1 MDHSMNTPWQTL
13 FESHTP
19 KACGDLTQLPS
30 SFLAPLPSFTVIT
43 MQGEESEKYL
53 QGQVTADVETLNNG
67 QWSLAAHCDAKGKTW
82 ATYFAAKQN
91 ASNFTLLTTESASSQ
106 SLPELTK
113 FSVFSQTE
121 ITQSKD
127 DLAFYLYSDSG
138 MSIISTLLP
147 DTNIDTNS
155 SQFFISTNTIK
166 LLSLDTNRYIL
177 IIDQNTFQTLVENHN
192 LPLITEDAFYFHET
206 LAARP
211 SLVKATSQQFV
222 PQMLNLQALHAISF
236 TKGCYIG
243 QETVAR
249 MRYLGKNKRATYL
262 LKAESVI
269 EPLTAGDN
277 LQRALGENW
286 RNTGVVLQCVSDKT
300 QTFILAVL
308 PNDITADDVIRCESS
323 PNVTI
328 TQQQLPYSLSDE

>member
-1 MDHSMNTPWQTL
+1 MNTQWQTL

-19 KACGDLTQLPS
+19 KTCDDLTQLPS

-53 QGQVTADVETLNNG
+53 QGQVTADVETLSDN

-82 ATYFAAKQN
+82 ATYFTAKHN
-91 ASNFTLLTTESASSQ
+91 SADFTLLTTESASSQ

-127 DLAFYLYSDSG
+127 ELAFYFYSDS
-138 MSIISTLLP
+138 SKNIISALLP
-147 DTNIDTNS
+147 ETNIDTIS
-155 SQFFISTNTIK
+155 SQNFVSTTAIK
-166 LLSLDTNRYIL
+166 LLRLDTNRFIL
-177 IIDQNTFQTLVENHN
+177 ITNHNTFQTLVENHD
-192 LPLITEDAFYFHET
+192 LPLMTEDTFYFHET

-211 SLVKATSQQFV
+211 YLFEATSHQFV

-262 LKAESVI
+262 LKSESVI
-269 EPLTAGDN
+269 KPLSPGDS

-286 RNTGVVLQCVSDKT
+286 RNAGVVLQTVSDKFH
-300 QTFILAVL
+300 TFILAVL
-308 PNDITADDVIRCESS
+308 PNDMTSDDVIRCELA
-323 PNVTI
+323 PNIEI